1 MEEQLR
7 DVIGEY
13 RSGRIARGDFVKW
26 AALLGLGTPFLGS
39 QVARAARGAAPTTG
53 GTIRVGAGVPVSIE
67 PPQLV
72 DGEGVGI
79 AQQAGDYLVSVGPD
93 LIVRPSLATSWKP
106 SQGFK
111 VWTFALRKGVTF
123 HSGKALTADD
133 VVATFKRLVD
143 PKGTSTAQGGLSF
156 LTPAG
161 VAKIDDY
168 TVQFTLM
175 RPVVDFPYYL
185 YSTYQAII
193 LPTTYKGDY
202 ARTGD
207 GTGPFKLV
215 EYVPG
220 QRARF
225 VRNPNY
231 WNKPRPYV
239 DGVEFVLG
247 GSADSQLTQLLGGS
261 VDTVIVTDYT
271 HLQILTGNPQ
281 YRISQVNSS
290 GHNGIFVR
298 TDRAPFSDVRVR
310 QALAFALDRP
320 AIIQTT
326 SHGLAVQGDDNIVA
340 PVFPEYT
347 PLPQRA
353 KNIAKAKALLAAA
366 GHPRGFSTAVLTN
379 GSSPGFVQLAVAVQQ
394 QAQAIGI
401 DVSIKTDPGSVYYNT
416 DWLTAP
422 FTITDWAHRPSVSY
436 FINVA
441 YKTGAPWNASHWSN
455 KQFDSLANKLDGT
468 LDLSQR
474 KTIAHQLEL
483 VQTDQTPAFLTYFSK
498 IARPIRAT
506 LQGVHA
512 DPGNYLDLS
521 QGYFTK

>member
-7 DVIGEY
+7 DFIGDY
-13 RSGRIARGDFVKW
+13 RSGRIARGEFVKW
-26 AALLGLGTPFLGS
+26 AALLGLGAPFLGA
-39 QVARAARGAAPTTG
+39 QAARAARSSAPTPG
-53 GTIRVGAGVPVSIE
+53 GTIRVGAGIPVTVE
-67 PPQLV
+67 PPQLI
-72 DGEGVGI
+72 DGNGIGI
-79 AQQAGDYLVSVGPD
+79 AQQAGEYLVSIGPD
-93 LIVRPSLATSWKP
+93 LIVRPKLATAWQS
-106 SQGFK
+106 SQGFT
-111 VWTFALRKGVTF
+111 VWTITLRKGVTF

-161 VAKIDDY
+161 VARIDDY
-168 TVQFTLM
+168 TVQFTLT

-185 YSTYQAII
+185 SSTYQAII
-193 LPTTYKGDY
+193 LPTTYNGDF
-202 ARTGD
+202 AKTGD

-225 VRNPNY
+225 VRNPTY
-231 WNKPRPYV
+231 WNTPYPYV

-247 GSADSQLTQLLGGS
+247 GSPDSQLTQLLGGS
-261 VDTVIVTDYT
+261 IDTVIVTDYT

-281 YRISQVNSS
+281 YRIAKVKSS

-298 TDRAPFSDVRVR
+298 TDLAPFNDVRVR
-310 QALAFALDRP
+310 QALALTLDRA

-326 SHGLAVQGDDNIVA
+326 SGGLAVAGNDNIVA

-347 PLPQRA
+347 PTPQRTT
-353 KNIAKAKALLAAA
+353 NIARAKALLAAA
-366 GHPRGFSTAVLTN
+366 GHPRGFSTTVLTN
-379 GSSPGFVQLAVAVQQ
+379 GSASGFVELAVAVQQ
-394 QAQAIGI
+394 QAAAAGI
-401 DVSIKTDPGSVYYNT
+401 DISIKTDAASVYYNT

-422 FTITDWAHRPSVSY
+422 FTITDWAHRPTVSY

-441 YKTGAPWNASHWSN
+441 YRTGAPWNASHWSN
-455 KQFDSLANKLDGT
+455 KQFDALATRLDAT
-468 LDLSQR
+468 LDLGAR
-474 KTIAHQLEL
+474 KVIAHQIEVL
-483 VQTDQTPAFLTYFSK
+483 QTDQTPAFLTYFSE

-506 LQGVHA
+506 LLGVGA
-512 DPGNYLDLS
+512 DPANYLDLS

>member
-1 MEEQLR
+1 MDEQIR
-7 DVIGEY
+7 DFVGDY
-13 RSGRIARGDFVKW
+13 RSGRLARGEFVKW
-26 AALLGLGTPFLGS
+26 AALLGLGAPFLGS
-39 QVARAARGAAPTTG
+39 RVARAAGAAAPTTG
-53 GTIRVGAGVPVSIE
+53 GTIRVGANTPVTIE
-67 PPQLV
+67 PPQLI
-72 DGEGVGI
+72 DGAGI
-79 AQQAGDYLVSVGPD
+79 GIVQQAGEYLVQVGPD
-93 LIVRPSLATSWKP
+93 LIVRPKLATKWQP

-111 VWTFALRKGVTF
+111 VWTITLRKGVTF

-161 VAKIDDY
+161 VTKIDDA
-168 TVQFTLM
+168 TVQFTLT

-185 YSTYQAII
+185 ASTYQAII
-193 LPTTYKGDY
+193 LPTSYNNDFAK
-202 ARTGD
+202 TGD
-207 GTGPFKLV
+207 GTGPFKLA

-220 QRARF
+220 QRVRF
-225 VRNPNY
+225 TRNPNY
-231 WNKPRPYV
+231 WNKPYPYV

-247 GSADSQLTQLLGGS
+247 GTADSQLTQLLGGS
-261 VDTVIVTDYT
+261 IDTVVVTDYT

-281 YRISQVNSS
+281 YRISKVKSS

-298 TDRAPFSDVRVR
+298 TDMAPFTDVRVR

-326 SHGLAVQGDDNIVA
+326 SGGLAVQGNDNIVA

-347 PLPQRA
+347 PTPQRS

-366 GHPRGFSTAVLTN
+366 GHPRGFSTTVLTN
-379 GSSPGFVQLAVAVQQ
+379 GSASGFVELAVAVQQ
-394 QAQAIGI
+394 QAAAVGI
-401 DVSIKTDPGSVYYNT
+401 DVSIKTDPSSVYYNT

-422 FTITDWAHRPSVSY
+422 FTITDWAHRPTVSY

-441 YKTGAPWNASHWSN
+441 YRTGAPWNASHWSN
-455 KQFDSLANKLDGT
+455 RQFDALAAKLDAT
-468 LDLSQR
+468 LDLGQR
-474 KTIAHQLEL
+474 KAIAHQIEL
-483 VQTDQTPAFLTYFSK
+483 LQTDQTPAMLTYFSE
-498 IARPIRAT
+498 IARPVRTT
-506 LQGVHA
+506 LQGVSA
-512 DPGNYLDLS
+512 DPSNYLDLS